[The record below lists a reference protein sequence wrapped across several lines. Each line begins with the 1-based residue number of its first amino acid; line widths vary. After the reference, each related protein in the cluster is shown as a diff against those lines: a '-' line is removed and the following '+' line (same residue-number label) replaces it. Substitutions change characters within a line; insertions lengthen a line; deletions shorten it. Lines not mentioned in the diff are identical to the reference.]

1 MARAGDVYI
10 KRRSERQSDFGES
23 PQERITRHDSSGF
36 PRRRPGRVL
45 GGQDTTLH
53 APRKPSRSSFMKRS
67 PPRSPGCEYGMR
79 PSLTAQL
86 YKVLGGISS
95 TRPPQL
101 AAPEP
106 GYHQSETGAHRPS
119 RVAPASTYVKFMPAL
134 CASDTKP
141 LLGLNLPPSPAWTET
156 PLAGKGIPRCFLHA
170 AAANRAGSS
179 GPGPDSADQCASHP
193 GAAAGTARH

>member
-10 KRRSERQSDFGES
+10 KRRSERQSDFWES

-79 PSLTAQL
+79 PSLTAHL
-86 YKVLGGISS
+86 YKVLGWHFKY
-95 TRPPQL
+95 
-101 AAPEP
+101 AAP
-106 GYHQSETGAHRPS
+106 SACGAGAWLPS
-119 RVAPASTYVKFMPAL
+119 KRDWSASTFPSSSCEYIRQIHARAVRVRHQAL
-134 CASDTKP
+134 VRTQFAT
-141 LLGLNLPPSPAWTET
+141 
-156 PLAGKGIPRCFLHA
+156 F
-170 AAANRAGSS
+170 SS
-179 GPGPDSADQCASHP
+179 LD
-193 GAAAGTARH
+193 